1 MVAGCTFQGCTKAAK
16 VKNKKH
22 LKSPLLRFRGGLTIF
37 MIDLRSDTVTRP
49 SEGMLQAMLAAKVG
63 DDVFYEDET
72 VRLLE
77 EQAAAMFGKEVAL
90 FCPSGT
96 MCNQIALK
104 LHTQPL
110 DEVIAHDYSHI
121 QQYESAGFAF
131 FSGIKLCLTTGDSGK
146 VRADEIAP
154 NIKPNFDWLP
164 TTRLVWIENTCNKA
178 GGSCY
183 TLAEL
188 QAIRQKCTQHN
199 LGLHLDG
206 ARIFNAIAATGIT
219 PLEIGSLFDSLNFCL
234 SKGLG
239 CPVGSLIVGN
249 THFIKQARRLR
260 KVMGG
265 GMRQVGFLAAAGIYA
280 LQNNLDRLTNDHKR
294 AKILADAFAA
304 QPYITHVLPC
314 ETNIVM
320 LHVSPNYG
328 ADRLVQQLAQHD
340 IKTISLAN
348 NQIRLVTH
356 LDFTDNMLEKVLKV
370 IKS

>member
-1 MVAGCTFQGCTKAAK
+1 
-16 VKNKKH
+16 
-22 LKSPLLRFRGGLTIF
+22 

-49 SEGMLQAMLAAKVG
+49 TPAMLQAMMDAKVG

-77 EQAAAMFGKEVAL
+77 QQAAAMFGMEAAL

-131 FSGIKLCLTTGDSGK
+131 FSGIKLCLMQGNNGK
-146 VRADEIAP
+146 VMAADIAP
-154 NIKPNFDWLP
+154 NIKPDFDWLP

-183 TLAEL
+183 SLAEL
-188 QAIRQKCTQHN
+188 QAIRQQCTQHH

-206 ARIFNAIAATGIT
+206 ARIFNALIATGIT
-219 PLEIGSLFDSLNFCL
+219 PLQIGGLFDSLNFCL

-239 CPVGSLIVGN
+239 CPVGSLIVGKAN
-249 THFIKQARRLR
+249 FIKRARRLR

-280 LQNNLDRLTNDHKR
+280 LQHHIDRLADDHRR
-294 AKILADAFAA
+294 AKVLADAFATK
-304 QPYITHVLPC
+304 PYISHVLPC

-320 LHVSPNYG
+320 LHINPEYG
-328 ADRLVQQLAQHD
+328 SERLVKELAEHQ

-356 LDFTDNMLEKVLKV
+356 LDFTDDMLDKVLTV
-370 IKS
+370 I